1 MNRTLKESSDI
12 IAKCIAE
19 IRATPDNITDEL
31 IEKSCIKYD
40 VDEDRIRKI
49 ALLRKRVSY

>member
-1 MNRTLKESSDI
+1 MRRTLKESSEI

-19 IRATPDNITDEL
+19 IRAKPENITDEL

-40 VDEDRIRKI
+40 VDEDYIRKI
-49 ALLRKRVSY
+49 ALLRKRIS

>member
-19 IRATPDNITDEL
+19 IRTNPENITDEL

-49 ALLRKRVSY
+49 ALLRKRFS

>member
-19 IRATPDNITDEL
+19 IRAIPDNITDEL

-49 ALLRKRVSY
+49 ALLRKRVS

>member
-49 ALLRKRVSY
+49 ALLRKKVS